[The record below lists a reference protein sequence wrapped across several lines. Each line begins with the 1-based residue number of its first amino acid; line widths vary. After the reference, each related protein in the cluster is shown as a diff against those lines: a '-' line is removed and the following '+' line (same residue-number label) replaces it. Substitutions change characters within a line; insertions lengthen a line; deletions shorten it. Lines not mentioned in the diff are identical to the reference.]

1 MNILFLTISRLT
13 DVSEHNIYNDLM
25 RKFRDEGH
33 EVYIVSPRERRY
45 GEKSSLTKNNGVN
58 ILGVR
63 TLNLIKTNVIEKGL
77 GQVLLEYQFKKAI
90 KKFLKGVSFDLV
102 IYSTPPITFTG
113 VVRYMKK
120 KQPKSVSYLMLKDI
134 FPQNAVDLGMFGEK
148 SFFYKYFRNKEEQL
162 YKTSDYIGCMSPAN
176 VEFLLKHNGYLKRD
190 RIEICP
196 NAVEL
201 DTNNKPITEEER
213 STIRKEYNIPT
224 DVPVFLYGGSLGK
237 PQGVDYIVDCLKVVA
252 SKKECYFLI
261 VGAGVEQYKI
271 KDWIVQN
278 NPSNIRL
285 LDYMDKEDYDRL
297 VKACDI
303 GLIFLDYRF
312 TIPNFPSRLLSYLE
326 QMMPVIS
333 ATDMASDVGV
343 LAEANQFGMRVPS
356 NDVEAFV
363 KAVENYIEHPEI
375 IKQQGENGY
384 QFLLDN
390 YQVGHCYSTIMK
402 HFEK

>member
-25 RKFRDEGH
+25 RKFTDEGH

-90 KKFLKGVSFDLV
+90 KKFLKGISFDLV

-113 VVRYMKK
+113 VVKYLKK

-148 SFFYKYFRNKEEQL
+148 SIFYKYFRKKEEQL
-162 YKTSDYIGCMSPAN
+162 YKSSDFIGCMSPAN
-176 VEFLLKHNGYLKRD
+176 VEYLLQHNGYLKRE

-201 DTNNKPITEEER
+201 NTNNKPFTEEER
-213 STIRKEYNIPT
+213 AAIRKEYDLPIGA
-224 DVPVFLYGGSLGK
+224 PVFLYGGSLGK
-237 PQGVDYIVDCLKVVA
+237 PQGVDYIVDCLKAVA
-252 SKKECYFLI
+252 NKKDCYFLI

-271 KDWIVQN
+271 KDWLDQN

-285 LDYMDKEDYDRL
+285 LDYMEKEDYDRL

-326 QMMPVIS
+326 QRMPVIS

-356 NDVEAFV
+356 NDIEAFV

-384 QFLLDN
+384 HFLLDN
-390 YQVGHCYSTIMK
+390 YQVGHCYSTIMR
-402 HFEK
+402 HFEE

>member
-25 RKFRDEGH
+25 RKFSDEGH

-45 GEKSSLTKNNGVN
+45 REKSSLTKNNGVN

-90 KKFLKGVSFDLV
+90 KKFLKGISFDLV

-113 VVRYMKK
+113 VVKYLKK

-134 FPQNAVDLGMFGEK
+134 FPQNAVDLDMFGEK
-148 SFFYKYFRNKEEQL
+148 SIFYKYFRKKEEQL
-162 YKTSDYIGCMSPAN
+162 YKSSDFIGCMSPAN
-176 VEFLLKHNGYLKRD
+176 VEYLLQHNGYLKRE

-201 DTNNKPITEEER
+201 NTNNKPFTEEGR
-213 STIRKEYNIPT
+213 AAIRKEYDLPIGA
-224 DVPVFLYGGSLGK
+224 PVFLYGGSLGK
-237 PQGVDYIVDCLKVVA
+237 PQGVDYIVDCLKAVA
-252 SKKECYFLI
+252 NKKDCYFLI

-271 KDWIVQN
+271 KDWIAEN
-278 NPSNIRL
+278 NPTNIRL
-285 LDYMDKEDYDRL
+285 LDYMDKESYDRL

-326 QMMPVIS
+326 QRMPVIS

-356 NDVEAFV
+356 NDIEAFV

-384 QFLLDN
+384 HFLLDN
-390 YQVGHCYSTIMK
+390 YQVGHCYSTIMR
-402 HFEK
+402 HFEE

>member
-25 RKFRDEGH
+25 RKFTDEGH

-90 KKFLKGVSFDLV
+90 KKFLKGISFDLV

-113 VVRYMKK
+113 VVKYLKK

-148 SFFYKYFRNKEEQL
+148 SIFYKYFRKKEEQL
-162 YKTSDYIGCMSPAN
+162 YKSSDFIGCMSPAN
-176 VEFLLKHNGYLKRD
+176 VEYLLQHNGYLKRE

-201 DTNNKPITEEER
+201 NTNNKPFTEEER
-213 STIRKEYNIPT
+213 AAIRKEYDLPIGA
-224 DVPVFLYGGSLGK
+224 PVFLYGGSLGK
-237 PQGVDYIVDCLKVVA
+237 PQGVDYIVDCLKAVSA
-252 SKKECYFLI
+252 KKDCFFLI

-271 KDWIVQN
+271 KDWLDQN

-285 LDYMDKEDYDRL
+285 LDYMEKEDYDRL

-326 QMMPVIS
+326 QKMPVIS

-356 NDVEAFV
+356 NDIEAFV

-390 YQVGHCYSTIMK
+390 YQVGHCYSTIMR
-402 HFEK
+402 HFEE